1 MGTKVVLMTGLTRAG
16 GLPSAVVAVLLLSA
30 AGALVLAM
38 NPGVYPELHTILD
51 SAVAVLSG
59 VLALLLWDMEAHTKS
74 SFVKWLSVG
83 FGLTFALDMTHVLAS
98 IDWGGILSARAQ
110 LRPATWSPSA
120 YLLPIAA
127 AGALWR
133 LSRRGEGGVAG
144 FAGATAILAA
154 LLVVAFQQFPAYAQ
168 SDLLGMTRPTL
179 VAVPVLWLTV
189 AAWAW
194 VLRDRH
200 RLAPPLV
207 WAAAALFVGH
217 TAILYSNSPSDAEG
231 MIAHIGKIAGYLALL
246 LWVMTMASQDM
257 RDRITAESAL
267 ADLNA
272 DLDRQVAQRTSDLL
286 SAHETLERES
296 SQRQRADSKALDQL
310 ARLSLLQQIT
320 RAIGDRQD
328 LHSIFQVAVRSVEA
342 QLPVDFACLCTYD
355 AAARRLT
362 VAAVGA
368 NNPELGQAL
377 AGPGAVS
384 FDVDENHL
392 TQCIQGVVLYE
403 PDISAMEAPFQ
414 GQLALSGLQ
423 SLVATPLQVE
433 SKAFGCF
440 IAARR
445 GPGAFGSA
453 DCEFLRQ
460 LGEHIA
466 LAAHQ
471 VELHSALQAAYDDLR
486 QTQQSVAQQERLRAL
501 GQMASGIAHD
511 INNALSPV
519 ALYTE
524 AMLETEKGLSPTARN
539 QLEVIRRAVE
549 DVSHTIGRMREFY
562 REREPQLPGA
572 PLQLNELAR
581 HVLDLT
587 RPRWADMS
595 MQRGAVVLVETDLAQ
610 NLPLVLGA
618 ESEIREALTNL
629 VFNAIDAMPDGGTL
643 TLRTAPAD
651 EPGWVRIDVADSGVG
666 MDAEARRRCM
676 EPFFTTKGERGT
688 GLGLAMVFGVAQ
700 RHGAEVDIQ
709 SVPGEGTTF
718 SLIFPTAMRD
728 AAKGGAE
735 PEAPPPMR
743 LLLVDD
749 DPVLL
754 KALSDA
760 LGNDGHKITSAN
772 DGQAGIDAFVAGQDG
787 FPFDAV
793 ITDLGMPYIN
803 GRQVAAAIKS
813 TSPETPVILLTGWG
827 QGMLSGVEGIP
838 NVDLVLG
845 KPPKLREV
853 RAALARQYRKAAE

>member
-1 MGTKVVLMTGLTRAG
+1 MTALTGAR
-16 GLPSAVVAVLLLSA
+16 GLPGAAVAVLLLSA
-30 AGALVLAM
+30 AGSLVLTLGPAE
-38 NPGVYPELHTILD
+38 YPELHTILD
-51 SAVAVLSG
+51 TGVAVLCG
-59 VLALLLWDMEAHTKS
+59 VLALQLWNMGAHTRS

-83 FGLTFALDMTHVLAS
+83 FGLTFALDAAHVLVNV
-98 IDWGGILSARAQ
+98 DWGGMLSPITGARQ
-110 LRPATWSPSA
+110 TLRPATWSPSA
-120 YLLPIAA
+120 YLLPIAV

-133 LSRRGEGGVAG
+133 LSRGGDGILG
-144 FAGATAILAA
+144 FAAATMALAA
-154 LLVVAFQQFPAYAQ
+154 VLVLLFQKIPAYLPTE
-168 SDLLGMTRPTL
+168 LLSVTRPAL
-179 VAVPVLWLTV
+179 IGVPLLWLAA

-194 VLRDRH
+194 RLRDRH
-200 RLAPPLV
+200 RLVLPIV

-217 TAILYSNSPSDAEG
+217 TVALQSAAPSDGQA
-231 MIAHIGKIAGYLALL
+231 MAAHLGKIAGYLVLFL
-246 LWVMTMASQDM
+246 CVTKMASQDM

-267 ADLNA
+267 AALNA
-272 DLDRQVAQRTSDLL
+272 DLDRQVVQRTGELM
-286 SAHETLERES
+286 AAQE
-296 SQRQRADSKALDQL
+296 QADAKALEQL
-310 ARLSLLQQIT
+310 ARLSLLQHIT

-328 LHSIFQVAVRSVEA
+328 LHSIFQVAVRSVED

-355 AAARRLT
+355 ATARTLT
-362 VAAVGA
+362 VAAAGA
-368 NNPELGQAL
+368 KSPELGLSL
-377 AGPGAVS
+377 AGSEVVT

-392 TQCIQGVVLYE
+392 TRCIQGAVLYE
-403 PDISAMEAPFQ
+403 PDISAMETPFQ
-414 GQLALSGLQ
+414 ARLVLSGLQ

-433 SKAFGCF
+433 SKVFGCF
-440 IAARR
+440 IAARLA
-445 GPGAFGSA
+445 PAAFGSA

-460 LGEHIA
+460 LSEHIA

-471 VELHSALQAAYDDLR
+471 VELYGALQTAYDDLR
-486 QTQQSVAQQERLRAL
+486 QTQQSVMQQERLRAL

-595 MQRGAVVLVETDLAQ
+595 MQRGAVVSVETDLAQ

-651 EPGWVRIDVADSGVG
+651 EPGWVRIDVGDSGVG

-688 GLGLAMVFGVAQ
+688 GLGLAMVFGVAR
-700 RHGAEVDIQ
+700 RHGAEVDIR
-709 SVPGEGTTF
+709 SAPGEGTTF

-728 AAKGGAE
+728 PAKRGAE
-735 PEAPPPMR
+735 PETPPPMR

-760 LGNDGHKITSAN
+760 LGNDGHRITPAN

-838 NVDLVLG
+838 NIDLVLS

-853 RAALARQYRKAAE
+853 RAALARHHRKAAE

>member
-1 MGTKVVLMTGLTRAG
+1 MAASIGVR
-16 GLPSAVVAVLLLSA
+16 GLPSAAVAVLLLSA
-30 AGALVLAM
+30 AGSLVLALG
-38 NPGVYPELHTILD
+38 PAEYPELHTILD
-51 SAVAVLSG
+51 TGVAILCG
-59 VLALLLWDMEAHTKS
+59 VLALLLWDMGAHTRN

-83 FGLTFALDMTHVLAS
+83 FGLTFALEAAHVLVNV
-98 IDWGGILSARAQ
+98 DWGGMLTPITSARPV

-120 YLLPIAA
+120 YLLPIAI

-133 LSRRGEGGVAG
+133 LFRSGDG
-144 FAGATAILAA
+144 
-154 LLVVAFQQFPAYAQ
+154 VVAFAVVTVALGALLFLLFQRAPAYLPT
-168 SDLLGMTRPTL
+168 DFLGITRPAL
-179 VAVPVLWLTV
+179 IGVPLLWLAT

-194 VLRDRH
+194 RLRDRH
-200 RLAPPLV
+200 RLVLPIV
-207 WAAAALFVGH
+207 WAAAVLFVGH
-217 TAILYSNSPSDAEG
+217 VVMLQSAAPSDGQA
-231 MIAHIGKIAGYLALL
+231 MIAHVGKIAGYLVLL
-246 LWVMTMASQDM
+246 LCVMKMASRDM
-257 RDRITAESAL
+257 RDRITAEAAL
-267 ADLNA
+267 AGLNA
-272 DLDRQVAQRTSDLL
+272 DLDRQVAQRTSELL
-286 SAHETLERES
+286 SAHENLHRES
-296 SQRQRADSKALDQL
+296 SQRQRADAKAVEQL

-328 LHSIFQVAVRSVEA
+328 LHSIFQVAVRSVEE

-355 AAARRLT
+355 AAARTMT

-368 NNPELGQAL
+368 HSPDLGQSL
-377 AGPGAVS
+377 AGSGGLT

-392 TQCIQGVVLYE
+392 TKCIQGAVLYE

-414 GQLALSGLQ
+414 ARLASGGLK

-433 SKAFGCF
+433 SKVFGCF
-440 IAARR
+440 IAARLEAA
-445 GPGAFGSA
+445 AFGSS

-460 LGEHIA
+460 LSEHMA
-466 LAAHQ
+466 LAVHQ
-471 VELHSALQAAYDDLR
+471 VELHSALQTAYDDLR
-486 QTQQSVAQQERLRAL
+486 QTQQSVMQQERLRAL

-524 AMLETEKGLSPTARN
+524 AMLETEKGLSPAARN

-562 REREPQLPGA
+562 REREPQRPGA
-572 PLQLNELAR
+572 PLQLNELVR
-581 HVLDLT
+581 HVVDLT

-595 MQRGAVVLVETDLAQ
+595 IQRGAVVTVETDFAPD
-610 NLPLVLGA
+610 LPLVLGA

-666 MDAEARRRCM
+666 MDSEARRRCM

-688 GLGLAMVFGVAQ
+688 GLGLAMVYGVAQ

-709 SVPGEGTTF
+709 STPGQGTTF
-718 SLIFPTAMRD
+718 SLIFP
-728 AAKGGAE
+728 AATREAVKSAE
-735 PEAPPPMR
+735 PETPPPMR

-760 LGNDGHKITSAN
+760 LGNDGHRITPAN

-787 FPFDAV
+787 YPFDAV

-813 TSPETPVILLTGWG
+813 TSPGTPVILLTGWG
-827 QGMLSGVEGIP
+827 QGMLSGVEGLP
-838 NVDLVLG
+838 NIDLVLS

-853 RAALARQYRKAAE
+853 RAALARHHRKAAE